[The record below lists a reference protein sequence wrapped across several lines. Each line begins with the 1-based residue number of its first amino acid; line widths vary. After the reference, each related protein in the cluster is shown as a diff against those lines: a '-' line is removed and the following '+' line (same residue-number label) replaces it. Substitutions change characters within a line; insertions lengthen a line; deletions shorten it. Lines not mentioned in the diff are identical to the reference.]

1 VKDLHKDAVHV
12 VRQLRWIFTGLAL
25 SGVRDWPAAR
35 IARRA
40 DALPAAREGLAGAP
54 SDTLSAIRTTLG
66 DCARCRLHKTR
77 THLVFGEGSVRPP
90 VVFVGE
96 APGFEE
102 DRQGRPFVGRAGKL
116 LDRMIQ
122 ALGLRREEVYIGN
135 VVKCR
140 PPQNRNPDADEIAAC
155 SPFLLQQLEALQP
168 RVICALG
175 NFAAQTLLRSKQ
187 PISQL
192 RGRAASWHGIPLV
205 VTFHPAYLL
214 RNPAQ
219 KASVWED
226 LKRVL
231 EWLGGP

>member
-1 VKDLHKDAVHV
+1 
-12 VRQLRWIFTGLAL
+12 
-25 SGVRDWPAAR
+25 
-35 IARRA
+35 
-40 DALPAAREGLAGAP
+40 
-54 SDTLSAIRTTLG
+54 
-66 DCARCRLHKTR
+66 
-77 THLVFGEGSVRPP
+77 
-90 VVFVGE
+90 
-96 APGFEE
+96 
-102 DRQGRPFVGRAGKL
+102 
-116 LDRMIQ
+116 MIQ